1 MSLFKSSNSKGFRYL
16 MIKMTIFLVIRKK
29 NKKIYKNVNDDVEIY
44 IYIRIA
50 KIFIIFCHFCHF
62 KVIKQNRL
70 YCGHYAMW

>member
-50 KIFIIFCHFCHF
+50 KIFIIF
-62 KVIKQNRL
+62 VIFVILK
-70 YCGHYAMW
+70 